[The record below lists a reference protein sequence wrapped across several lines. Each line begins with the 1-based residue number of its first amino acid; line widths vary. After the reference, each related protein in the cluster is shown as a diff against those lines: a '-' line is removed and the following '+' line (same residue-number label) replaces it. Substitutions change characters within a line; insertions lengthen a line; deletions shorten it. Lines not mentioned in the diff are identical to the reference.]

1 MSSMNEVLGAVSEV
15 VGEYSERSDEY
26 RAKCPSH
33 LGESN
38 DSLSIRETDDGK
50 ILLHCHSG
58 CSNEDIVDALGL
70 EWSGLFSKNGRGKG
84 KPLGPSESTKKKE
97 VGETLTIEDLPGDPS
112 EYVVYQLEDGSPYYI
127 QKHKGPG
134 YRVVGFDEDG
144 DPLLKPGLGDQ
155 EPILYGLPRL
165 KEAIKKGEL
174 IVHTEGCKDANTA
187 TDRLG
192 VAGVTS
198 GGVTSWQGHFA
209 LNYEGLPEVWIV
221 PDNDDGGRNYAYEVA
236 QDLAGV
242 VPIIKIIELP
252 GLGDKEDLT
261 DWLDAGHTAEEFFEL
276 VEATRAMDPE
286 QAWPEKPTPLD
297 IQLPAVEEL
306 RESLIPDPLS
316 KWVFDVAKR
325 MDNAAPDFVAAAA
338 VVQAGSLLGRK
349 VGIQPKRHD
358 DWVVIPNLWG
368 GLVGMPA
375 SMKTPALEAALK
387 PIKQLAAKAKTDYEE
402 ALKNHDFDK
411 IMYTAQDKAF
421 KETIQAKV
429 KELKSN
435 KGPTGDLE
443 TLRKEFEELE
453 KPEAPIQK
461 RYLTNDITIEKLA
474 EILAENPNG
483 ILYYADELMRFL
495 RGLDRVGRESDRAF
509 YLEAWN
515 GNGSFEVD
523 RISRGSIFV
532 PALCVS
538 LMGGIQPGPLSKY
551 VTEAIEDT
559 EKADGLLQRFQV
571 MVYPDLTSNPTDTIP
586 DAKARSKAYAVFEKL
601 ANLDAEEFGATSS
614 PDDDIPTIRFSEDA
628 QEIFNEWRA
637 EFEPRYGCKDQLVA
651 IQSHMLKF
659 RSLFASLALIFEAID
674 FVGGSSSGGSISK
687 ISAMRAAGWCEYLE
701 SHALRVYSP
710 LMDTPERRAEL
721 LLHKI
726 LIKEIKPGAKIRE
739 IYRKQW
745 SGLKTY
751 ESVVEAL
758 AILSQHGWVRIAK
771 VNPAG
776 RGRPTEVLQVHPEL
790 RD

>member
-1 MSSMNEVLGAVSEV
+1 MNMQAIDKVLESLGD
-15 VGEYSERSDEY
+15 YSERGDEY

-33 LGESN
+33 QGESD
-38 DSLSIRETDDGK
+38 DSLAVREDDDGK
-50 ILLHCHSG
+50 VLLHCHTG
-58 CSNEDIVDALGL
+58 CDFEEIVDALGL
-70 EWSGLFSKNGRGKG
+70 DMSDLFSKNGQASGAG
-84 KPLGPSESTKKKE
+84 KPVGPPPKE
-97 VGETLTIEDLPGDPS
+97 DRVAGTLSVEDLPGDSS
-112 EYVVYQLEDGSPYYI
+112 EYMVFEKEDGTPYYI
-127 QKHKGPG
+127 QRHKGAV

-144 DPLLKPGLGDQ
+144 DPILAAGLGDI
-155 EPILYGLPRL
+155 EPILFGLPILR
-165 KEAIKKGEL
+165 EAIATGKPV
-174 IVHTEGCKDANTA
+174 IHTEGCKDALT
-187 TDRLG
+187 TQRQLG
-192 VAGVTS
+192 MAGVTS
-198 GGVTSWQGHFA
+198 GSCTSWKSEFVQD
-209 LNYEGLPEVWIV
+209 YEGAEEVWIV
-221 PDNDDGGRNYAYEVA
+221 PDNDDEGRAYAQQIA

-242 VPIIKIIELP
+242 VPTIKIVDLP
-252 GLGDKEDLT
+252 GLPEKGDLT
-261 DWLDAGHTAEEFFEL
+261 DWMDAGHTKEELLEL
-276 VEATRAMDPE
+276 VATAPALDSS
-286 QAWPEKPTPLD
+286 QAWPEKPVALD

-306 RESLIPDPLS
+306 RESLIPGPLS

-338 VVQAGSLLGRK
+338 VVQAGALLGRK
-349 VGIQPKRHD
+349 VGIRPKRHD

-387 PIKQLAAKAKTDYEE
+387 PIKRLAAKAKIDYED

-411 IMYTAQDKAF
+411 VIYAAQHKALKETLQAKAKELTLDKGSADDLKAF
-421 KETIQAKV
+421 K
-429 KELKSN
+429 
-435 KGPTGDLE
+435 
-443 TLRKEFEELE
+443 KEFEELKE
-453 KPEAPIQK
+453 PEAPIQR
-461 RYLTNDITIEKLA
+461 RYVTNDTTIEKLA
-474 EILAENPNG
+474 EILAENPDG

-495 RGLDRVGRESDRAF
+495 RGLDRVGREADRAF

-515 GNGSFEVD
+515 GSGSFEVD
-523 RISRGSIFV
+523 RIGRGSIFV

-538 LMGGIQPGPLSKY
+538 LLGGIQPGPLSKY
-551 VTEAIEDT
+551 VIDAMEDT
-559 EKADGLLQRFQV
+559 DKADGLLQRFQV
-571 MVYPDLTSNPTDTIP
+571 MVYPDLRSNPTDIIP
-586 DAKARSKAYAVFEKL
+586 DAKARNKAYEVFENL
-601 ANLDAEEFGATSS
+601 ANLDAGEFGAAAS
-614 PDDDIPTIRFSEDA
+614 PDDVPTIGFSEEA

-637 EFEPRYGCKDQLVA
+637 EFEPRYGSRDQLVA

-687 ISAMRAAGWCEYLE
+687 ISAMQAAGWCEYLE

-726 LIKEIKPGAKIRE
+726 LTKEIKPGAKVRE

-751 ESVVEAL
+751 ESVAEAL
-758 AILSQHGWVRIAK
+758 AILSHHGWVRITK

>member
-1 MSSMNEVLGAVSEV
+1 MNMQAIDKVLESLGD
-15 VGEYSERSDEY
+15 YSERGDEY

-33 LGESN
+33 QGESD
-38 DSLSIRETDDGK
+38 DSLAVREDDDGK
-50 ILLHCHSG
+50 VLLHCHTG
-58 CSNEDIVDALGL
+58 CDFEEIVDALGL
-70 EWSGLFSKNGRGKG
+70 DMSDLFSKNGQASGAG
-84 KPLGPSESTKKKE
+84 KPVGPPPKE
-97 VGETLTIEDLPGDPS
+97 DRVAGTLSVEDLPGDSS
-112 EYVVYQLEDGSPYYI
+112 EYMVFEKEDGTPYYI
-127 QKHKGPG
+127 QRHKGAV

-144 DPLLKPGLGDQ
+144 DPILAAGLGDI
-155 EPILYGLPRL
+155 EPILFGLPILR
-165 KEAIKKGEL
+165 EAIATGKPV
-174 IVHTEGCKDANTA
+174 IHTEGCKDALT
-187 TDRLG
+187 TQRQLG
-192 VAGVTS
+192 MAGVTS
-198 GGVTSWQGHFA
+198 GSCTSWKSEFVQD
-209 LNYEGLPEVWIV
+209 YEGAEEVWIV
-221 PDNDDGGRNYAYEVA
+221 PDNDDEGRAYAQQIA

-242 VPIIKIIELP
+242 VPTIKIVDLP
-252 GLGDKEDLT
+252 GLPEKGDLT
-261 DWLDAGHTAEEFFEL
+261 DWMDAGHTKEELLEL
-276 VEATRAMDPE
+276 VATAPALDSS
-286 QAWPEKPTPLD
+286 QAWPEKPVALD

-306 RESLIPDPLS
+306 RESLIPGPLS

-338 VVQAGSLLGRK
+338 VVQAGALLGRK
-349 VGIQPKRHD
+349 VGIRPKRHD

-387 PIKQLAAKAKTDYEE
+387 PIKRLAAKAKIDYEDT
-402 ALKNHDFDK
+402 LKNHDFDK
-411 IMYTAQDKAF
+411 VIYAAQHKALKETLQAKAKELTLDKGSADDLKAF
-421 KETIQAKV
+421 K
-429 KELKSN
+429 
-435 KGPTGDLE
+435 
-443 TLRKEFEELE
+443 KEFEELKE
-453 KPEAPIQK
+453 PEAPIQR
-461 RYLTNDITIEKLA
+461 RYVTNDTTIEKLA
-474 EILAENPNG
+474 EILAENPDG

-495 RGLDRVGRESDRAF
+495 RGLDRVGREADRAF

-515 GNGSFEVD
+515 GSGSFEVD
-523 RISRGSIFV
+523 RIGRGSIFV

-538 LMGGIQPGPLSKY
+538 LLGGIQPGPLSKY
-551 VTEAIEDT
+551 VIDAMEDT
-559 EKADGLLQRFQV
+559 DKADGLLQRFQV
-571 MVYPDLTSNPTDTIP
+571 MVYPDLRSNPTDIIP
-586 DAKARSKAYAVFEKL
+586 DAKARNKAYEVFENL
-601 ANLDAEEFGATSS
+601 ANLDAGEFGAAAS
-614 PDDDIPTIRFSEDA
+614 PDDVPTIGFSEEA

-637 EFEPRYGCKDQLVA
+637 EFEPRYGSKDQLVA

-726 LIKEIKPGAKIRE
+726 LTKEIKPGAKVRE

-751 ESVVEAL
+751 ESVAEAL
-758 AILSQHGWVRIAK
+758 AILSHHGWVRITK

>member
-1 MSSMNEVLGAVSEV
+1 MQAIDKVLESLGD
-15 VGEYSERSDEY
+15 YSERGDEY

-33 LGESN
+33 QGESD
-38 DSLSIRETDDGK
+38 DSLAVREDDDGK
-50 ILLHCHSG
+50 VLLHCHTG
-58 CSNEDIVDALGL
+58 CDFEEIVDALGL
-70 EWSGLFSKNGRGKG
+70 DMSDLFSKNGQASGAG
-84 KPLGPSESTKKKE
+84 KPVGPPPKE
-97 VGETLTIEDLPGDPS
+97 DRVAGTLSVEDLPGDSS
-112 EYVVYQLEDGSPYYI
+112 EYMVFEKEDGTPYYI
-127 QKHKGPG
+127 QRHKGAV

-144 DPLLKPGLGDQ
+144 DPILAAGLGDI
-155 EPILYGLPRL
+155 EPILFGLPILR
-165 KEAIKKGEL
+165 EAIATGKPV
-174 IVHTEGCKDANTA
+174 IHTEGCKDALT
-187 TDRLG
+187 TQRQLG
-192 VAGVTS
+192 MAGVTS
-198 GGVTSWQGHFA
+198 GSCTSWKSEFVQD
-209 LNYEGLPEVWIV
+209 YEGAEEVWIV
-221 PDNDDGGRNYAYEVA
+221 PDNDDEGRAYAQQIA

-242 VPIIKIIELP
+242 VPTIKIVDLP
-252 GLGDKEDLT
+252 GLPEKGDLT
-261 DWLDAGHTAEEFFEL
+261 DWMDAGHTKEELLEL
-276 VEATRAMDPE
+276 VATAPALDSS
-286 QAWPEKPTPLD
+286 QAWPEKPVALD

-306 RESLIPDPLS
+306 RESLIPGPLS
-316 KWVFDVAKR
+316 KWVFDVAKQ

-338 VVQAGSLLGRK
+338 VVQAGALLGRK
-349 VGIQPKRHD
+349 VGIRPKRHD

-387 PIKQLAAKAKTDYEE
+387 PIKRLAAKAKIDYED

-411 IMYTAQDKAF
+411 VMYAAQHKALKETLQAKAKELTLDKGSADDLKAF
-421 KETIQAKV
+421 K
-429 KELKSN
+429 
-435 KGPTGDLE
+435 
-443 TLRKEFEELE
+443 KEFEELKE
-453 KPEAPIQK
+453 PEAPIQR
-461 RYLTNDITIEKLA
+461 RYVTNDTTIEKLA
-474 EILAENPNG
+474 EILAENPDG

-495 RGLDRVGRESDRAF
+495 RGLDRVGREADRAF

-515 GNGSFEVD
+515 GSGSFEVD
-523 RISRGSIFV
+523 RIGRGSIFV

-538 LMGGIQPGPLSKY
+538 LLGGIQPGPLSKY
-551 VTEAIEDT
+551 VIDAMEDT
-559 EKADGLLQRFQV
+559 DKADGLLQRFQV
-571 MVYPDLTSNPTDTIP
+571 MVYPDLRSNPTDIIP
-586 DAKARSKAYAVFEKL
+586 DAKARNKAYEVFENL
-601 ANLDAEEFGATSS
+601 ANLDAGEFGAAAS
-614 PDDDIPTIRFSEDA
+614 PDDVPTIGFSEEA

-637 EFEPRYGCKDQLVA
+637 EFESRYGSKDQLVA

-726 LIKEIKPGAKIRE
+726 LTKEIKPGAKVRE

-751 ESVVEAL
+751 ESVAEAL
-758 AILSQHGWVRIAK
+758 AILSHHGWVRITK

>member
-1 MSSMNEVLGAVSEV
+1 MNMQAIDKVLESLGD
-15 VGEYSERSDEY
+15 YSERGDEY

-33 LGESN
+33 QGESD
-38 DSLSIRETDDGK
+38 DSLAVREDDDGK
-50 ILLHCHSG
+50 VLLHCHTG
-58 CSNEDIVDALGL
+58 CDFEEIVDALGL
-70 EWSGLFSKNGRGKG
+70 DMSDLFSKNGQASGAG
-84 KPLGPSESTKKKE
+84 KPVGPPPKE
-97 VGETLTIEDLPGDPS
+97 DRVAGTLSVEDLPGDSS
-112 EYVVYQLEDGSPYYI
+112 EYMVFEKEDGTAYYI
-127 QKHKGPG
+127 QRHKGAV

-144 DPLLKPGLGDQ
+144 DPILAAGLGDI
-155 EPILYGLPRL
+155 EPILFGLPILR
-165 KEAIKKGEL
+165 EAIATGKPV
-174 IVHTEGCKDANTA
+174 IHTEGCKDALTA
-187 TDRLG
+187 QRQLG
-192 VAGVTS
+192 MAGVTS
-198 GGVTSWQGHFA
+198 GSCTSWKSEFVQD
-209 LNYEGLPEVWIV
+209 YEGAEEVWIV
-221 PDNDDGGRNYAYEVA
+221 PDNDDEGRAYAQQIA

-242 VPIIKIIELP
+242 VPTIKIVDLP
-252 GLGDKEDLT
+252 GLPEKGDLT
-261 DWLDAGHTAEEFFEL
+261 DWMDAGHTKEELLEL
-276 VEATRAMDPE
+276 VATAPALDSS
-286 QAWPEKPTPLD
+286 QAWPEKPVALD

-306 RESLIPDPLS
+306 RESLIPGPLS

-338 VVQAGSLLGRK
+338 VVQAGALLGRK
-349 VGIQPKRHD
+349 VGIRPKRHD

-387 PIKQLAAKAKTDYEE
+387 PIKRLAAKAKIDYED

-411 IMYTAQDKAF
+411 VIYAAQHKALKETLQAKAKELTLDKGSADDLKAF
-421 KETIQAKV
+421 K
-429 KELKSN
+429 
-435 KGPTGDLE
+435 
-443 TLRKEFEELE
+443 KEFEELKE
-453 KPEAPIQK
+453 PEAPIQR
-461 RYLTNDITIEKLA
+461 RYVTNDTTIEKLA
-474 EILAENPNG
+474 EILAENPDG

-495 RGLDRVGRESDRAF
+495 RGLDRVGREADRAF

-515 GNGSFEVD
+515 GSGSFEVD
-523 RISRGSIFV
+523 RIGRGSIFV

-538 LMGGIQPGPLSKY
+538 LLGGIQPGPLSKY
-551 VTEAIEDT
+551 VIDAMEDT
-559 EKADGLLQRFQV
+559 DKADGLLQRFQV
-571 MVYPDLTSNPTDTIP
+571 LVYPDLRSNPTDIIP
-586 DAKARSKAYAVFEKL
+586 DAKARNKAYEVFENL
-601 ANLDAEEFGATSS
+601 ANLDAGEFGAAAS
-614 PDDDIPTIRFSEDA
+614 PDDVPTIGFSEEA

-637 EFEPRYGCKDQLVA
+637 EFEPRYGSKDQLVA

-726 LIKEIKPGAKIRE
+726 LTKEIKPGAKVRE

-751 ESVVEAL
+751 ESVAEAL
-758 AILSQHGWVRIAK
+758 AILSHHGWVRITK

>member
-1 MSSMNEVLGAVSEV
+1 MNMQAIDKVLESLGD
-15 VGEYSERSDEY
+15 YSERGDEC

-33 LGESN
+33 QGESD
-38 DSLSIRETDDGK
+38 DSLAVREDDDGK
-50 ILLHCHSG
+50 VLLHCHTG
-58 CSNEDIVDALGL
+58 CDFEEIVDALGL
-70 EWSGLFSKNGRGKG
+70 DMSDLFSKNGQASGAG
-84 KPLGPSESTKKKE
+84 KPVGPPPKE
-97 VGETLTIEDLPGDPS
+97 DRVAGTLSVEDLPGDSS
-112 EYVVYQLEDGSPYYI
+112 EYMVFEKEDGTAYYI
-127 QKHKGPG
+127 QRHKGAV

-144 DPLLKPGLGDQ
+144 DPILAAGLGDI
-155 EPILYGLPRL
+155 EPILFGLPILR
-165 KEAIKKGEL
+165 EAIATGKPV
-174 IVHTEGCKDANTA
+174 IHTEGCKDALTA
-187 TDRLG
+187 QRQLG
-192 VAGVTS
+192 MAGVTS
-198 GGVTSWQGHFA
+198 GSCTSWKSEFVQD
-209 LNYEGLPEVWIV
+209 YEGAEEVWIV
-221 PDNDDGGRNYAYEVA
+221 PDNDDEGRAYAQQIA

-242 VPIIKIIELP
+242 VPTIKIVDLP
-252 GLGDKEDLT
+252 GLPEKGDLT
-261 DWLDAGHTAEEFFEL
+261 DWMDAGHTKEELLEL
-276 VEATRAMDPE
+276 VATAPALDSS
-286 QAWPEKPTPLD
+286 QAWPEKPVALD

-306 RESLIPDPLS
+306 RESLIPGPLS

-338 VVQAGSLLGRK
+338 VVQAGALLGRK
-349 VGIQPKRHD
+349 LGIRPKRHD

-387 PIKQLAAKAKTDYEE
+387 PIKRLAAKAKIDYED

-411 IMYTAQDKAF
+411 VIYAAQHKALKETLQAKAKELTLDKGSADDLKAF
-421 KETIQAKV
+421 K
-429 KELKSN
+429 
-435 KGPTGDLE
+435 
-443 TLRKEFEELE
+443 KEFEELKE
-453 KPEAPIQK
+453 PEAPIQR
-461 RYLTNDITIEKLA
+461 RYVTNDTTIEKLA
-474 EILAENPNG
+474 EILAENPDG

-495 RGLDRVGRESDRAF
+495 RGLDRVGREADRAF

-515 GNGSFEVD
+515 GSGSFEVD
-523 RISRGSIFV
+523 RIGRGSIFV

-538 LMGGIQPGPLSKY
+538 LLGGIQPGPLSKY
-551 VTEAIEDT
+551 VIDAMEDT
-559 EKADGLLQRFQV
+559 DKADGLLQRFQV
-571 MVYPDLTSNPTDTIP
+571 MVYPDLRSNPTDIIP
-586 DAKARSKAYAVFEKL
+586 DAKARNKAYEVFENL
-601 ANLDAEEFGATSS
+601 ANLDAGEFGAAAS
-614 PDDDIPTIRFSEDA
+614 PDDVPTIGFSEEA

-637 EFEPRYGCKDQLVA
+637 EFEPRYGSKDQLVA

-687 ISAMRAAGWCEYLE
+687 ISAMQAAGWCEYLE

-726 LIKEIKPGAKIRE
+726 LTKEIKPGAKVRE

-751 ESVVEAL
+751 ESVAEAL
-758 AILSQHGWVRIAK
+758 AILSHHGWVRITK

>member
-1 MSSMNEVLGAVSEV
+1 MNMQAIDKVLESLGD
-15 VGEYSERSDEY
+15 YSERGDEY

-33 LGESN
+33 QGESD
-38 DSLSIRETDDGK
+38 DSLAVREDDDGK
-50 ILLHCHSG
+50 VLLHCHTG
-58 CSNEDIVDALGL
+58 CDFEEIVDALGL
-70 EWSGLFSKNGRGKG
+70 DMSDLFSKNGQASGAG
-84 KPLGPSESTKKKE
+84 KPVGPPPKE
-97 VGETLTIEDLPGDPS
+97 DRVAGTLSVEDLPGDSS
-112 EYVVYQLEDGSPYYI
+112 EYMVFEKEDGTPYYI
-127 QKHKGPG
+127 QRHKGAV

-144 DPLLKPGLGDQ
+144 DPILAAGLGDI
-155 EPILYGLPRL
+155 EPILFGLPILR
-165 KEAIKKGEL
+165 EAIATGKPV
-174 IVHTEGCKDANTA
+174 IHTEGCKDALT
-187 TDRLG
+187 TQRQLG
-192 VAGVTS
+192 MAGVTS
-198 GGVTSWQGHFA
+198 GSCTSWKSEFVQD
-209 LNYEGLPEVWIV
+209 YEGAEEVWIV
-221 PDNDDGGRNYAYEVA
+221 PDNDDEGRAYAQQIA

-242 VPIIKIIELP
+242 VPTIKIVDLP
-252 GLGDKEDLT
+252 GLPEKGDLT
-261 DWLDAGHTAEEFFEL
+261 DWMDAGHTKEELLEL
-276 VEATRAMDPE
+276 VATAPALDSS
-286 QAWPEKPTPLD
+286 QAWPEKPVALD

-306 RESLIPDPLS
+306 RESLIPGPLS

-338 VVQAGSLLGRK
+338 VVQAGALLGRK
-349 VGIQPKRHD
+349 VGIRPKRHD

-387 PIKQLAAKAKTDYEE
+387 PIKRLAAKAKIDYED

-411 IMYTAQDKAF
+411 VIYAAQHKALKETLQAKAKELTLDKGSADDLKAF
-421 KETIQAKV
+421 K
-429 KELKSN
+429 
-435 KGPTGDLE
+435 
-443 TLRKEFEELE
+443 KEFEELKE
-453 KPEAPIQK
+453 PEAPIQR
-461 RYLTNDITIEKLA
+461 RYVTNDTTIEKLA
-474 EILAENPNG
+474 EILAENPDG

-495 RGLDRVGRESDRAF
+495 RGLDRVGREADRAF

-515 GNGSFEVD
+515 GSGSFEVD
-523 RISRGSIFV
+523 RIGRGSIFV

-538 LMGGIQPGPLSKY
+538 LLGGIQPGPLSKY
-551 VTEAIEDT
+551 VIDAMEDT
-559 EKADGLLQRFQV
+559 DKADGLLQRFQV
-571 MVYPDLTSNPTDTIP
+571 MVYPDLRSNPTDIIP
-586 DAKARSKAYAVFEKL
+586 DAKARNKAYEVFENL
-601 ANLDAEEFGATSS
+601 ANLDAGEFGAAAS
-614 PDDDIPTIRFSEDA
+614 PDDVPTIGFSEEA

-637 EFEPRYGCKDQLVA
+637 EFESRYGSKDQLVA

-726 LIKEIKPGAKIRE
+726 LTKEIKPGAKVRE

-751 ESVVEAL
+751 ESVAEAL
-758 AILSQHGWVRIAK
+758 AILSHHGWVRITK